1 MGPSGAGG
9 EGNQL
14 FQAAISFVLLGE
26 SGFDQREDGVTGA
39 WNGKRMTG
47 TMARGAVLV
56 FLWLAGAEMLREEQ
70 VERIGFCSWKC
81 MKFVQLW
88 PGSFCVALG
97 PKFDCVIPESADSWT
112 IHGLWPSNVMN
123 CCGCWQLFPSDLMDL
138 PKQLAQHWPTFLNA
152 SSFKFWR
159 AEWQKH
165 GTCAGCMEALSSPSK
180 YFGAALGL
188 RTLYNVDGAFQK
200 AGILPSCNHSYQLHT
215 LQEALVPVLG
225 KEHQLQCVTDGQA
238 RQVLVQLKVSLF
250 SNFSAGCL
258 EEGARDFSPY
268 RPCENQRRVFYF
280 PPNQKT
286 PRDPCP

>member
-1 MGPSGAGG
+1 M
-9 EGNQL
+9 
-14 FQAAISFVLLGE
+14 V
-26 SGFDQREDGVTGA
+26 
-39 WNGKRMTG
+39 
-47 TMARGAVLV
+47 RGAVLV
-56 FLWLAGAEMLREEQ
+56 FLWLAGAEMLWEEQ
-70 VERIGFCSWKC
+70 VEQIGFCSWKC
-81 MKFVQLW
+81 MKFVQMW
-88 PGSFCVALG
+88 PGSFCV
-97 PKFDCVIPESADSWT
+97 
-112 IHGLWPSNVMN
+112 
-123 CCGCWQLFPSDLMDL
+123 DL
-138 PKQLAQHWPTFLNA
+138 PQQLAQHWPTFLNA

-159 AEWQKH
+159 EEWQKH

-188 RTLYNVDGAFQK
+188 RTTYNVDGAFQR

-225 KEHQLQCVTDGQA
+225 KEHELQCVTDRQA

-258 EEGARDFSPY
+258 EEGAWDFSPY

-280 PPNQKT
+280 PPNQKN